1 MALIRGRGSGA
12 TVTLVAGISTDGRSI
27 SGCVFFISTAGFVRG
42 SARTAMRAV
51 SFFGAGVVIGAGIT
65 SEAARGGE
73 PRAAVRGGGARAWR
87 EGGTWYCTVS
97 LQF

>member
-42 SARTAMRAV
+42 SGRTAMRAV
-51 SFFGAGVVIGAGIT
+51 SFFGAGIT
-65 SEAARGGE
+65 AAAARAGE
-73 PRAAVRGGGARAWR
+73 TRATGADGGGFAGDRVGR
-87 EGGTWYCTVS
+87 
-97 LQF
+97 